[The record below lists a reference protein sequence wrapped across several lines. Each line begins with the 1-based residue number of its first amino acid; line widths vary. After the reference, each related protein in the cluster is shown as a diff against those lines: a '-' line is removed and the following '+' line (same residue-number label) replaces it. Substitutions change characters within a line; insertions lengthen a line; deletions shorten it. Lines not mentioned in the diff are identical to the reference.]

1 MERSI
6 AKIFQFV
13 NIVYTSI
20 VIAIKIVVVRLY
32 HLLPRKKKKK
42 KNEDDK
48 PIKTIYITNLYITSL
63 PFRNAI
69 YSLFHDTKIRI

>member
-1 MERSI
+1 METSI

-32 HLLPRKKKKK
+32 HLLPRKKK

>member
-13 NIVYTSI
+13 NDCIHIYCNRNKNCCCTIVSFT
-20 VIAIKIVVVRLY
+20 AT
-32 HLLPRKKKKK
+32 KKKKK

>member
-32 HLLPRKKKKK
+32 YLLPRKKK

-48 PIKTIYITNLYITSL
+48 PIKTIYN
-63 PFRNAI
+63 
-69 YSLFHDTKIRI
+69 

>member
-1 MERSI
+1 METSI

-48 PIKTIYITNLYITSL
+48 PIKTIYN
-63 PFRNAI
+63 
-69 YSLFHDTKIRI
+69 